1 MKKISKDT
9 FIEIKKTFKRFIS
22 ILLIVLLGVGFFAGI
37 KAASPDMKKTIDK
50 YCKNQNVMDL
60 TVMSTLGL
68 TEDDINELE
77 NIEGVKEV
85 SPSYSKDAIIKIDEN
100 NIVVKIN
107 AIDNNVNKL
116 KLQEGRMPENDDE
129 CIVEPTFLTSKGHK
143 LNDTIEVEFEESD
156 DETSF
161 VKNKKLKIVG
171 TAISPLYIS
180 RERGTSKIGSGKIDY
195 CIYIPKSNINSE
207 VYTEAYIIL
216 SDTKDVACYSKKYD
230 EIVEKVNNKIEELSK
245 TRKEIRYNE
254 ILDEANKKVGEAEEK
269 LNEEKT
275 KANDKIQE
283 AENKIS
289 DAKAKLESS
298 EKEIQKNES
307 KANSEFANAQTKLN
321 KAKKELESK
330 ESQFNK
336 AKQEAQQQIGDFDEK
351 LTELNKQYKEVNQG
365 INSLKSNKEKLMN
378 QKQQINQQIN
388 LLQQAEQTEENQKK
402 IATLQ
407 AQLAE
412 IEKNI
417 NYMEEQLNQL
427 NTNSAVLSENIDKIK
442 NTKTELNKNEQTLKN
457 AKKELQAQTNKLS
470 SSKKETFAKLEKA
483 KKEINKGKT
492 EIQENEAKLQEE
504 KAKAESEIANAEKEI
519 DSAKDK
525 VNDIKRPDWYI
536 LDRDTNTG
544 YVSYMQDTDRI
555 ANIGKVFPVVFFVVA
570 SLISLTAMTRMVEE
584 QRTQIGT
591 LKALGYSKF
600 KIAKKYIIYSVLAT
614 TVGGIIGM
622 CIGFRILPK
631 IIFDMYSM
639 MYSMPD
645 LIIEFNMTYAIMGL
659 GIAIACT
666 CGATIYS
673 CTKELNSSPAVLMR
687 PKSPKAGKRVLLE
700 RITFIWSK
708 LKFTQKVTVRNI
720 FRYKKRFL
728 MTIIGICGCT
738 SLIVAG
744 FGIRDSISY
753 MIPSQYGEIFKY
765 QSSIS
770 FKSDAPREE
779 IEKQAN
785 EISNNENV
793 TETLKANM
801 QAIKIIKDNNN
812 QNIQLIIPEEPM
824 NLNSFIQLR
833 DRKTKTEY
841 ELPNDS
847 IIITEKLAKLL
858 EIKVGDTITIENND
872 NIQKEVKVSNITENY
887 LMHYI
892 YMSPTLY
899 KNLYNEN
906 VKYNTVLAKT
916 KNITEEQEKSLAKK
930 FLENDNISAVSFTS
944 STKNIFSE
952 VMENMNLVV
961 WILIISA
968 GMLAFIVLY
977 NLSNVN
983 ISERIRELATIK
995 VLGFYDKEVYN
1006 YVSRET
1012 VLLTIIGIGLGLF
1025 AGYFLNLFIMETC
1038 ELDVMMFQKRVNMES
1053 YIYAILITVLFTII
1067 VNIITYFSLKK
1078 IDMIESLKSV
1088 E

>member
-1 MKKISKDT
+1 MKKINKDT

-50 YCKNQNVMDL
+50 YCKDQNVMDL

-68 TEDDINELE
+68 TEDDIKELE
-77 NIEGVKEV
+77 NVEGVKEV

-100 NIVVKIN
+100 DIVVKIN

-321 KAKKELESK
+321 KAKKELENK

-351 LTELNKQYKEVNQG
+351 LTELNKKYKEVNQG

-442 NTKTELNKNEQTLKN
+442 NTKTELNKNEQALKN

-483 KKEINKGKT
+483 KKEINKGRT

-614 TVGGIIGM
+614 TVGGIVGM

-631 IIFDMYSM
+631 IIFDMYAM

-700 RITFIWSK
+700 RITFIWSR

-744 FGIRDSISY
+744 FGLRDSISY

-770 FKSDAPREE
+770 FKSDAPREK

-916 KNITEEQEKSLAKK
+916 KNITEEQEKSLAKE
-930 FLENDNISAVSFTS
+930 FLENDDISAVSFTS

>member
-1 MKKISKDT
+1 MKKINKDT

-50 YCKNQNVMDL
+50 YCKDQNVMDL
-60 TVMSTLGL
+60 TVISTLGL
-68 TEDDINELE
+68 TEDDINELK
-77 NIEGVKEV
+77 NVDGVKEV
-85 SPSYSKDAIIKIDEN
+85 IPSYSKDAIIKIDEN
-100 NIVVKIN
+100 DIVVKIN
-107 AIDNNVNKL
+107 AIDDNVNKL
-116 KLQEGRMPENDDE
+116 KLKEGRMPENDDE

-143 LNDTIEVEFEESD
+143 LNDTIEIEFEESD
-156 DETSF
+156 DGNSF

-207 VYTEAYIIL
+207 FYTEAYITL
-216 SDTKDVACYSKKYD
+216 SDTKDVTCYSKKYD
-230 EIVEKVNNKIEELSK
+230 EIVEKVSDKIEDLSK
-245 TRKEIRYNE
+245 ARKEVRYNE
-254 ILDEANKKVGEAEEK
+254 ILDEANKKVSEAEEK
-269 LNEEKT
+269 LNEEKAN
-275 KANDKIQE
+275 ANDKIQE

-289 DAKAKLESS
+289 DAKAKLEKS
-298 EKEIQKNES
+298 EKEIQKNEE
-307 KANSEFANAQTKLN
+307 KANSEFTSAQKKLN
-321 KAKKELESK
+321 NAKKELESK
-330 ESQFNK
+330 ENQFNK
-336 AKQEAQQQIGDFDEK
+336 AKKEAQQQIGDFDDK
-351 LTELNKQYKEVNQG
+351 LTELNKQYKEINQG
-365 INSLKSNKEKLMN
+365 ISSLKSNKEKLMN
-378 QKQQINQQIN
+378 QKQQINKQIGLLQKGEQTVEIQQQI
-388 LLQQAEQTEENQKK
+388 AV
-402 IATLQ
+402 LQ
-407 AQLAE
+407 AQLTE

-417 NYMEEQLNQL
+417 NYIDEQLNQL
-427 NTNSAVLSENIDKIK
+427 NSNSSLLNENITKIK
-442 NTKTELNKNEQTLKN
+442 NTKTELTKNEQALKN
-457 AKKELQAQTNKLS
+457 AKKELQTQTNKLN

-492 EIQENEAKLQEE
+492 EIQENETKLQEE
-504 KAKAESEIANAEKEI
+504 KNKAESEIEKAEKEI

-600 KIAKKYIIYSVLAT
+600 KIAKKYIIYSLLAT
-614 TVGGIIGM
+614 TIGGIVGM

-631 IIFDMYSM
+631 IIFEMYAM

-645 LIIEFNMTYAIMGL
+645 LIIEFNIKYAIMGL

-673 CTKELNSSPAVLMR
+673 STKELNSSPAVLMR

-700 RITFIWSK
+700 RITFIWSR

-744 FGIRDSISY
+744 FGLRDSISY

-779 IEKQAN
+779 IEKQAS
-785 EISNNENV
+785 EISNNENI
-793 TETLKANM
+793 TEILKANM
-801 QAIKIIKDNNN
+801 QAIKIVKNNNN
-812 QNIQLIIPEEPM
+812 QNIQLIIPEEPTD
-824 NLNSFIQLR
+824 LNSFIQLR
-833 DRKTKTEY
+833 DRRTNTEY

-872 NIQKEVKVSNITENY
+872 KIQKEVKVANITENY

-892 YMSPTLY
+892 YMSPALY
-899 KNLYNEN
+899 KDLYNEN

-916 KNITEEQEKSLAKK
+916 QNITEEQEKNLAKE
-930 FLENDNISAVSFTS
+930 FLKNDYISAVSFTS
-944 STKNIFSE
+944 GTKDIFSE

-1006 YVSRET
+1006 YVSRES

-1038 ELDVMMFQKRVNMES
+1038 ELDVMMFQKRVNIES